1 MKTNLI
7 ALICFVFLAQSCA
20 ESPMQDKNAYV
31 LSNLT
36 LIDPVDGLVSNKSIL
51 IEEGSIAQIIEAK
64 EEDTFKGYSRY
75 DFSGKFVIPGLWDA
89 HVHYAF
95 NDSLRSS
102 MNRLF
107 LAHGITSVRDTG
119 GPMEIVGEVKKHAL
133 ANATTAPNVFFAGPL
148 IDGTPNVY
156 NNSSPSYPLLSI
168 ENKDSEEIVE
178 NTAAL
183 IASEVDF
190 LKAYEMLT
198 EKQFKSLTK
207 IAKEQNLK
215 VTGHIPLSMNLF
227 SAVEAGLNGMEH
239 LRNLEMTA
247 ASNAEALQNERLA
260 MLENTEDLSGGLLR
274 SSIHQKQRIPA
285 IEAEDAERFKQVAQ
299 LLEDKQVVQTP
310 TLILYRNYATK
321 AFKDPSFLKELDKL
335 PEFVRNEW
343 AAQLALIDTTT
354 DKTYSNWMLST
365 VKKLR
370 AYDIPF
376 MTGTDTPIGFLI
388 PGKSLHRELELFVKT
403 GFSTKEALQAATINP
418 ASFLGLEQEL
428 GRVKEG
434 YRADLLILDA
444 NPLDDIKNT
453 QKSHALVKE
462 GRLYSKEEL
471 NAMLNLK

>member
-1 MKTNLI
+1 MRLYFHFLI
-7 ALICFVFLAQSCA
+7 ILVLILQSCT
-20 ESPMQDKNAYV
+20 ESESKIQDTYV
-31 LSNLT
+31 LSNVT
-36 LIDPVDGLVSNKSIL
+36 LIDPVDGSESNKSLL
-51 IEEGSIAQIIEAK
+51 IKDGKIGQIFGANDKRIFE
-64 EEDTFKGYSRY
+64 GYSQY
-75 DFSGKFVIPGLWDA
+75 DLTGKFLIPGLWDA

-119 GPMEIVGEVKKHAL
+119 GPMEIVGEVKKYTKEH
-133 ANATTAPNVFFAGPL
+133 TTTSPNVFFAGPL

-156 NNSSPSYPLLSI
+156 NDSSPSYPLLSI
-168 ENKDSEEIVE
+168 ENKDPEEIVQ
-178 NTAAL
+178 NTAGL

-198 EKQFKSLTK
+198 EEQFKSLTK
-207 IAKEQNLK
+207 IAQEHKLK

-247 ASNAEALQNERLA
+247 ASNAEGLQRQRLG
-260 MLENTEDLSGGLLR
+260 LLKNKDDLSGGFLRLL
-274 SSIHQKQRIPA
+274 IHQKQRIPA
-285 IEAEDAERFKQVAQ
+285 IKAEDAERFKKVAK
-299 LLEDKQVVQTP
+299 LLEEKQVFQTP
-310 TLILYRNYATK
+310 TLVLYRNYATK
-321 AFKDPSFLKELDKL
+321 AFKDSSFLKELNKL

-343 AAQLALIDTTT
+343 TSQLALIDTTT
-354 DKTYSNWMLST
+354 DKTYSNWMLNT

-370 AYDIPF
+370 TYDIPF

-388 PGKSLHRELELFVKT
+388 PGRSLHRELELFVMT
-403 GFSTKEALQAATINP
+403 GFSNLEALRAATVNP
-418 ASFLGLEQEL
+418 ASFFELDDEL

-453 QKSHALVKE
+453 QKSYALVKD
-462 GRLYSKEEL
+462 GRFYSKEQL
-471 NAMLNLK
+471 HAMLNLK

>member
-1 MKTNLI
+1 MKSYFSFLI
-7 ALICFVFLAQSCA
+7 ILVLILQSCA
-20 ESPMQDKNAYV
+20 ESEPKIQDTYV
-31 LSNLT
+31 LSNVN
-36 LIDPVDGLVSNKSIL
+36 LIDPINGLASNKSLL
-51 IEEGSIAQIIEAK
+51 IEEGKIIQIVEANDK
-64 EEDTFKGYSRY
+64 STFDGYLHY
-75 DFSGKFVIPGLWDA
+75 NLTGKFLIPGLWDA

-119 GPMEIVGEVKKHAL
+119 GPMEIVGEVKKY
-133 ANATTAPNVFFAGPL
+133 TTANSTTSPNVFFAGPL

-156 NNSSPSYPLLSI
+156 NNSSPAYPLLSI
-168 ENKDSEEIVE
+168 ENKSEEEIIH
-178 NTAAL
+178 NTAGL

-207 IAKEQNLK
+207 IAKEHKLK

-247 ASNAEALQNERLA
+247 ASNAKELQEERLA
-260 MLENTEDLSGGLLR
+260 LLENKDDLSGGLLR

-285 IEAEDAERFKQVAQ
+285 IKAEDTERFKRVAK
-299 LLEDKQVVQTP
+299 LLQEKQVFQTP
-310 TLILYRNYATK
+310 TLVLYRNYAIK
-321 AFKDPSFLKELDKL
+321 AFKDSSFLKELNKL

-343 AAQLALIDTTT
+343 TSQLALIDTTT
-354 DKTYSNWMLST
+354 DKTYSNWMLNT
-365 VKKLR
+365 VKKLKT
-370 AYDIPF
+370 YDIPF
-376 MTGTDTPIGFLI
+376 MAGTDTPIGFLI
-388 PGKSLHRELELFVKT
+388 PGRSLHRELELFVMT
-403 GFSTKEALQAATINP
+403 GFSNLEALQAATINP
-418 ASFLGLEQEL
+418 ASFFELDDVL

-444 NPLDDIKNT
+444 NPLDNIKNT
-453 QKSHALVKE
+453 QKSFALIKN
-462 GRLYSKEEL
+462 GRFYSKEEL